1 MALVLTEWRA
11 TGGLNR
17 GMQTKHLGHS
27 SSIQRIE
34 GGENKGR
41 RDWVARMA
49 GGAQKPGL
57 RWTRKAAVGPVR
69 MSLRGSAMRAD
80 GLGREEGR
88 SEEKQKHPR
97 WAREL

>member
-27 SSIQRIE
+27 SSIQRME

-49 GGAQKPGL
+49 GRCAETRLEVDKESSSGAQSG
-57 RWTRKAAVGPVR
+57 
-69 MSLRGSAMRAD
+69 
-80 GLGREEGR
+80 
-88 SEEKQKHPR
+88 
-97 WAREL
+97 WA